1 MKNLLSL
8 LIILFSICGFSQTAQ
23 LSQNYF
29 DRGDFEKAL
38 LVYEELLKSQ
48 PSNGMYFQR
57 QIECLQQL
65 SQFEKAQTLLKNR
78 INIYKQPNLLVEIGY
93 NYQLQKN
100 QIKANDFYEQAI
112 ETIKQNPSNVYGVA
126 TLFER
131 KVLLELSLKAYK
143 TAIEKQ
149 PDMNFNYQMGMLY
162 GQLGNTDL
170 MIEKLL
176 VEAQANPQNSIMVQS
191 QLTRFMQEDTSDNFA
206 QILKKSLLIRAQK
219 SQDLVWNQYLSWF
232 FVQQKEYGKAFIQE
246 KAIYKRDPE
255 SFYNIVNLAA
265 LSAEEGQFDTAA
277 NILNF
282 ILQNANNIDLK
293 IQSHT
298 SLQEIKINRSTPAE
312 NPLIIAEFERLF
324 TEFGLG
330 TNSLSLQILYANFLT
345 FKAKN
350 PEQSR
355 AILKNCLLL
364 PINKYQEAEVKMQ
377 LADVLL
383 FEEKFNQAQIL
394 YTQIQE
400 DLSQDEVGNEA
411 SLKAAKTSYYKGEF
425 DWALQQFKA
434 LKSASSQLIAN
445 DALELY
451 LLINDSKNSDSTF
464 VALKKFAKGDYQLY
478 QKKSA
483 EALALFQSILK
494 ENKGDEIEPAA
505 LIRVGKI
512 YESNNDFTNALLQYE
527 AIISNHKDAIYADE
541 ALFFAAEIF
550 LNKLNL
556 PEKAKPMYEKIIFEH
571 QDSIFFVEART
582 KFRQIRGDKT
592 L

>member
-8 LIILFSICGFSQTAQ
+8 LIILFSICGFSQSAQ

-364 PINKYQEAEVKMQ
+364 PINKYQEADVKMQ

>member
-364 PINKYQEAEVKMQ
+364 PINKYQEADVKMQ

>member
-8 LIILFSICGFSQTAQ
+8 LIILFSICGFSQSAQ

-143 TAIEKQ
+143 TDIEKQ

-350 PEQSR
+350 PDQSR

-364 PINKYQEAEVKMQ
+364 PINKYQEADVKMQ

-400 DLSQDEVGNEA
+400 DLSQDEIGNEA
-411 SLKAAKTSYYKGEF
+411 SLKAAKTSYFKGEF
-425 DWALQQFKA
+425 NWALQQFKA

>member
-298 SLQEIKINRSTPAE
+298 SLQEIKINKSTPAE

>member
-1 MKNLLSL
+1 MKNILSL
-8 LIILFSICGFSQTAQ
+8 LIMLFSYCGFSQNEQ

-38 LVYEELLKSQ
+38 LGYEELLKLQ
-48 PSNGMYFQR
+48 PTNSIYFQR

-65 SQFEKAQTLLKNR
+65 SQFEKAQQLLKTR
-78 INIYKQPNLLVEIGY
+78 IDIYQQPTLLVEMGY

-100 QIKANDFYEQAI
+100 QAKANDFYEQAI

-131 KVLLELSLKAYK
+131 KVLLELALKAYK
-143 TAIEKQ
+143 TATEKQ
-149 PDMNFNYQMGMLY
+149 PDMSFNYQMGMLY

-176 VEAQANPQNSIMVQS
+176 VEAQSNPQNSIMVQN
-191 QLTRFMQEDTSDNFA
+191 QLMRFMQEDISDNFG
-206 QILKKSLLIRAQK
+206 QTLKKSLLIRAQK
-219 SQDLVWNQYLSWF
+219 SQDLFWNQYLSWF

-246 KAIYKRDPE
+246 KSIYKRDPE
-255 SFYNIVNLAA
+255 SFYNIVNLAQLA
-265 LSAEEGQFDTAA
+265 AEEGQPDIAA
-277 NILNF
+277 EILNF
-282 ILQNANNIDLK
+282 VLENTNDADLK

-298 SLQEIKINRSTPAE
+298 SLLEIKIDKSTPADY
-312 NPLIIAEFERLF
+312 PLINAEFDRLL
-324 TEFGLG
+324 TEFGSG
-330 TNSLSLQILYANFLT
+330 TNSLSLQILQANFLT
-345 FKAKN
+345 FKTNNA
-350 PEQSR
+350 ELSR
-355 AILKNCLLL
+355 NILKKCLTLS
-364 PINKYQEAEVKMQ
+364 INKYQEAEVKME

-383 FEEKFNQAQIL
+383 FDEKFNQAQIL

-400 DLSQDEVGNEA
+400 DLSQDEIGNEA

-445 DALELY
+445 DALEIY

-483 EALALFQSILK
+483 AALVLFQSILK

-505 LIRVGKI
+505 LIRTGKI
-512 YESNNDFTNALLQYE
+512 YESTNDFAKALLQYE
-527 AIISNHKDAIYADE
+527 AVINNHKDAIYVDE
-541 ALFFAAEIF
+541 ALFFAADIY
-550 LNKLNL
+550 LNKLNS
-556 PEKAKPMYEKIIFEH
+556 PEKAKPLFEKIIFEH
-571 QDSIFFVEART
+571 QDSIFFVEARM
-582 KFRQIRGDKT
+582 KFRKIRGDKEI
-592 L
+592 

>member
-8 LIILFSICGFSQTAQ
+8 LIILFSICGFSQNEQ

-38 LVYEELLKSQ
+38 LGYEELLKSQ

-100 QIKANDFYEQAI
+100 QVKANDFYEQAI

>member
-232 FVQQKEYGKAFIQE
+232 FVQQKEYGIAFIQE